1 MKSKVQSKSKRILYL
16 VDQDKHYGRHLFEKY
31 GDYKQSLVFY
41 QYTKAKDYLKSL
53 KEGISPD
60 ISIINIQ
67 LEDMSG
73 LECCKRVKNDYP
85 TLSVLL
91 ISDHPNIKALVEA
104 KKLHLDYLD
113 KGPKIDA
120 FFKNLIKSLQ
130 KDAFIDSHILLSST
144 GDIPSAEVK
153 YLSDL
158 KEMRSRLNH
167 LSKNQIKILRLKQDG
182 KSNQEIANIMQ
193 ISPNT
198 VHTHWV
204 RATKKLR
211 IPNPMDY
218 LFE

>member
-1 MKSKVQSKSKRILYL
+1 MKSKAHSKNRLNLYL
-16 VDQDKHYGRHLFEKY
+16 VDQDKQYGRHLFEKY
-31 GDYKQSLVFY
+31 GDYKQSLVFF
-41 QYTKAKDYLKSL
+41 QFTKAKDYLKRL
-53 KEGISPD
+53 KEGITPD
-60 ISIINIQ
+60 ISLINMQ

-73 LECCKRVKNDYP
+73 LECCKLVKKEYP
-85 TLSVLL
+85 TLSVML

-120 FFKNLIKSLQ
+120 FLKKLIKSLQ
-130 KDAFIDSHILLSST
+130 KDVFIDSHILLSST

-158 KEMRSRLNH
+158 QEMRRRLNH

-204 RATKKLR
+204 RATKKLQ